1 MATRG
6 TSVALPELFSD
17 GDITRLW
24 LRKFEL
30 CSTANGWKEDDML
43 KRLPTLLAG
52 KAFAVYERLPEEKKD
67 GYKKLVEAL
76 STAFGGDDMGK
87 HIAMMSFRGRMRKPD
102 EDIQVFAY
110 NLEVL
115 LRRAMP
121 KIGEEDRGTLLKQQ
135 FVEGLQG
142 NLKRELLQRPTLSY
156 EETVAIA
163 QKLDLAGK
171 HSSADHAVNQA
182 SICQGLPT
190 ATPHSPAVAQLMV
203 NVENLT
209 QKVSELTN
217 IVAIVH
223 AVQTPNPPRGRRGPC
238 Y

>member
-1 MATRG
+1 MAG
-6 TSVALPELFSD
+6 
-17 GDITRLW
+17 
-24 LRKFEL
+24 RKTICL
-30 CSTANGWKEDDML
+30 L

-76 STAFGGDDMGK
+76 SMAFGGDDMGK

-115 LRRAMP
+115 LRRAVP

-163 QKLDLAGK
+163 QQLDLAGK
-171 HSSADHAVNQA
+171 HLSADHAVNQA

-190 ATPHSPAVAQLMV
+190 ATPHSPAVARLMV
-203 NVENLT
+203 N
-209 QKVSELTN
+209 
-217 IVAIVH
+217 
-223 AVQTPNPPRGRRGPC
+223 G
-238 Y
+238 